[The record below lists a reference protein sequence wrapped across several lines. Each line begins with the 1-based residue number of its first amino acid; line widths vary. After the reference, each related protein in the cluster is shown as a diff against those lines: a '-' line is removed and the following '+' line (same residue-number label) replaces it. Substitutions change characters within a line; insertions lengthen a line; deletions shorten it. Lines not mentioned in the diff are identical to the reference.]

1 MRPARSLHDLVAR
14 LDHRRRRYHRV
25 RRLWGTG
32 LGVLGGGLLL
42 LGAWGTLPVS
52 LRVSV
57 PAGVRPAVVAPAV
70 PAEGAGGP
78 GISRGPWEG
87 PPLLLASG
95 VPLPHACDT
104 RPPWQAPCPSGT
116 GLAAASPTLRWPAP
130 AQAHMPRALALAGQE
145 PGALARPEA
154 LADPTPPLRPVR
166 ATPPAPP
173 VAAASC
179 GTSSCPAAPAGRRPP
194 PVPARLTAGRRLP
207 ALRPAG
213 LRPPV
218 PLVPPQGLAA
228 TYSPPSLG
236 EPERLLVSPPESAP
250 LLLGP

>member
-25 RRLWGTG
+25 RRLWGIG

-42 LGAWGTLPVS
+42 LGGWGVLPVP
-52 LRVSV
+52 LRASV
-57 PAGVRPAVVAPAV
+57 PAGVRPAVVAPAG

-78 GISRGPWEG
+78 EISSGPREG
-87 PPLLLASG
+87 PPLLLASA
-95 VPLPHACDT
+95 VPLPHACNT
-104 RPPWQAPCPSGT
+104 RPPWQAPCPSGA
-116 GLAAASPTLRWPAP
+116 GLAAASPTLLWPASARMP
-130 AQAHMPRALALAGQE
+130 QALVLAGQE

-154 LADPTPPLRPVR
+154 PANPTPPMRPVR
-166 ATPPAPP
+166 GTPPAPP
-173 VAAASC
+173 VAATSC
-179 GTSSCPAAPAGRRPP
+179 GTSTCPAAPARRRPP
-194 PVPARLTAGRRLP
+194 PVPARLTAGQRLP

-218 PLVPPQGLAA
+218 PPIAPQGLAA
-228 TYSPPSLG
+228 PYGLLSLG
-236 EPERLLVSPPESAP
+236 EPERLLVSPPDPAP